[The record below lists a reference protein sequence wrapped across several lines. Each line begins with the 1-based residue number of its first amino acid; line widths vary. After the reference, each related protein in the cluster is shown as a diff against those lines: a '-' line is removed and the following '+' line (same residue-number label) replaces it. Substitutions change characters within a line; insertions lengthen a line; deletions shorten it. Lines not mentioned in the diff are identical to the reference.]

1 MRNKDYQK
9 VASFPMFKSGL
20 AGKMG
25 ACCPSNNQIVPMPVS
40 NGITGGLITIS
51 GTVVDEFGDILP
63 GVHVFIPGQELQGTA
78 SDFDGNFTLQNVPS
92 NAVVNFSYL
101 SSITQIPAPQIK
113 GVVVIKTALE
123 GQEVVISV
131 DKLKNNKTLKY
142 VGFGLLAAIVL
153 YGISKM
159 GKDKKPVKASV

>member
-1 MRNKDYQK
+1 MRNKDYQR

-20 AGKMG
+20 AGRMG

-63 GVHVFIPGQELQGTA
+63 GVHVTIPGREKGETT
-78 SDFDGNFTLQNVPS
+78 DFDGNFTLHNVPS
-92 NAVVNFSYL
+92 NTVVDFSYVTTV
-101 SSITQIPAPQIK
+101 TQIPANQVSGI
-113 GVVVIKTALE
+113 ITINTALQ
-123 GQEVVISV
+123 GDEVLISV

-153 YGISKM
+153 YGISKI